1 MLGLIIYGTLLLI
14 IVLLIVPFVLLF
26 HKEQIAKRDYLV
38 KHPPLSDEEFVQRCG
53 ENVPPEV
60 ALKVRRMISDFS
72 GMDYEHIYPE
82 TRLFEDLDLC

>member
-53 ENVPPEV
+53 EN
-60 ALKVRRMISDFS
+60 